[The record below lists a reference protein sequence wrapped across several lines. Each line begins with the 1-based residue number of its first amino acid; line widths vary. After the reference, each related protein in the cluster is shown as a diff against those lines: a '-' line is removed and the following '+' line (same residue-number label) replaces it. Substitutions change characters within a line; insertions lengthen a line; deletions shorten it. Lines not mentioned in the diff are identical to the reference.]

1 VPNYGTWRCWR
12 SDSIFAYKDERNEVV
27 NIAAIIM
34 FCIWVGFVVLGMLGY
49 VFKTLE
55 DYRIEDIEFD
65 EMDRD
70 NIQ

>member
-1 VPNYGTWRCWR
+1 M
-12 SDSIFAYKDERNEVV
+12 

-34 FCIWVGFVVLGMLGY
+34 FVIWVGFVVLGMLGY

>member
-1 VPNYGTWRCWR
+1 MNL
-12 SDSIFAYKDERNEVV
+12 
-27 NIAAIIM
+27 AAGIM
-34 FCIWVGFVVLGMLGY
+34 FVIWIGFVVLGMLGY

>member
-1 VPNYGTWRCWR
+1 M
-12 SDSIFAYKDERNEVV
+12 

-34 FCIWVGFVVLGMLGY
+34 FGIWVGFVVLGMLGY